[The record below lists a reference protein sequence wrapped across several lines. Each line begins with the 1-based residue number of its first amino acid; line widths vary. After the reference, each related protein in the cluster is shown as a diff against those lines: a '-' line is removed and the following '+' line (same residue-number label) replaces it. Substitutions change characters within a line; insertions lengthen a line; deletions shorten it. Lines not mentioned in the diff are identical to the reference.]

1 MMEIFPKLIQVDIK
15 RQTQEAL
22 WSPGRINKNKSVK
35 NNTVEPKTNGFH
47 RPERICLLGFTLVT
61 QQKFPMMKEKP
72 LTQIGGHHLASYPP
86 TESLP
91 LGRLSLGLHLGAAV
105 PGPDTNTEANSKMP

>member
-86 TESLP
+86 PRVTASGKAFSGP
-91 LGRLSLGLHLGAAV
+91 A
-105 PGPDTNTEANSKMP
+105 PGCCCPRPRYQYRGQQ